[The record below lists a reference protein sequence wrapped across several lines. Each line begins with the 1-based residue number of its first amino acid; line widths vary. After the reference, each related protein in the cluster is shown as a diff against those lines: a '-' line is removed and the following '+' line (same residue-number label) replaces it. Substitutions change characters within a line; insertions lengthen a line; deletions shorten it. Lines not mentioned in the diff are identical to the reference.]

1 MARISSLVNDFERID
16 RPGKD
21 NKYVHPSA
29 KRTGYMP
36 MAFQVTSPVD
46 YRKVLLPH
54 ALVLHINPNNFA
66 ETHTKKVEKIQTRG
80 GFVEQH
86 WGDELSE
93 ISASGST
100 GSFLN
105 IYTGTTSLVRQRSIA
120 WDRFRDLVD
129 LYHNNGSVYDP
140 YGNVVL
146 QGQIMLMYDKGVY
159 YGTFRNFDYE
169 ETGDS
174 PFAFTVNW
182 SFKVEMTVIQ
192 FPGALTGRPLWG
204 PKAQSPG
211 FQASNVF
218 ENQEAKLAAEAKATY
233 DKTSAALLAERKQAV
248 QSSVNALVSGTGT
261 IASDLTPE
269 EIRVVQ
275 ANATAELERQ
285 DEVTRQADP
294 NYVAEVNSKAQADR
308 ASAQFAQWQRTGQKP
323 VVPTQGS
330 GGSVQSGSG
339 GPAPTDNSPEAVF
352 QRENPDLFKK

>member
-1 MARISSLVNDFERID
+1 MARISSLVDDFERLE
-16 RPGKD
+16 RPGKET
-21 NKYVHPSA
+21 NYAHPAS

-36 MAFQVTSPVD
+36 MAFQVTSPFD
-46 YRKVLLPH
+46 FRKVLLPH

-146 QGQIMLMYDKGVY
+146 QGNIMLMYDKGVY

-182 SFKVEMTVIQ
+182 TFKVEMTVLQ
-192 FPGALTGRPLWG
+192 FPGALSGRTIWG
-204 PKAQSPG
+204 PKSQTPG
-211 FQASNVF
+211 FQATNTF
-218 ENQEAKLAAEAKATY
+218 ENQEAKLAAEAKAAY
-233 DKTSAALLAERKQAV
+233 DKTKASLEAERKQAV
-248 QSSVNALVSGTGT
+248 QTSVEALLNGDATGIDKT
-261 IASDLTPE
+261 LTPE
-269 EIRVVQ
+269 EVRLVHTEATKQ
-275 ANATAELERQ
+275 TLAKEEEARKANPGYVSEPTSKIAEEQ
-285 DEVTRQADP
+285 
-294 NYVAEVNSKAQADR
+294 NR
-308 ASAQFAQWQRTGQKP
+308 ARSAQWQRSGRSAP
-323 VVPTQGS
+323 VDFHTQFLI
-330 GGSVQSGSG
+330 
-339 GPAPTDNSPEAVF
+339 D
-352 QRENPDLFKK
+352 NPDLLKKK